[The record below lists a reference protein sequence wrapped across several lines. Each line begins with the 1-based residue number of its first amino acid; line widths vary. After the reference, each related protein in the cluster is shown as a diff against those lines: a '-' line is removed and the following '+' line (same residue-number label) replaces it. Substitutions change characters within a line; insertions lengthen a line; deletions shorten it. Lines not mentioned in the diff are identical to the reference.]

1 MFAHMP
7 MIRDIL
13 FIASRYGAYLGEMC
27 TELGLDPSKLNDSSI
42 RVDFQTAAR
51 TWEVAL
57 DRTREPLLGLRLGES
72 TNPSIMGIIGH
83 LMQSAPTLRVAF
95 EKVNEFSALVTDMFT
110 YELKVT
116 KGEVH
121 LTYRPAAAWIKS
133 SPDGAQHAIDQAMA
147 GTLQVFEFLSGKR
160 VLPLRVTMTR
170 SRLMQ
175 RREYERVLGRFIA
188 YSAKSDTLAFAEA
201 QLNVPVVSYDE
212 SLFASFER
220 MVKEKMNEASAQRT
234 TIDKLEIIVHR
245 DFGGRVPPVSAL
257 ATVMNLSV
265 RTLQRNLSEEG
276 MDFRSWSTQFKRS
289 LAEKLLKGNQHR
301 IKEVASFL
309 GYADAS
315 SFRRARKGWK

>member
-13 FIASRYGAYLGEMC
+13 FIASRYGADLGEMC

-234 TIDKLEIIVHR
+234 TIDKLEMIVHR

>member
-13 FIASRYGAYLGEMC
+13 FIASRYGADLGEMC

-234 TIDKLEIIVHR
+234 TIDKLEMIVHR

-276 MDFRSWSTQFKRS
+276 IDFRSWSTQFKRS